1 MQTTNFFVGLCHY
14 NMTAIFPVQVV
25 SEKIMFVYLGVS
37 VIQHLLACGIAII
50 FCLGL
55 RVFSIKWTN
64 ALEDGH

>member
-1 MQTTNFFVGLCHY
+1 
-14 NMTAIFPVQVV
+14 MTAIFPVQVV